1 MRNKTRYISISIILI
16 GLFTGI
22 LTAQEE
28 AVNKAMEKDDSKD
41 LKVGDVA
48 PSWALMYAPGKFE
61 FLKNWSEEEGKR
73 LRKFTSQPDRNAVV
87 MSFFATW
94 CQPCMKELP
103 LLEEVYQKYGDVFD
117 EDAYIKDLIS
127 HKLISGVTAND
138 YTKQVLRK
146 KHTKTSRIK
155 FFLVDITEAT
165 RTIPG
170 NENLPK
176 AGPFLEEKGVTMQIL
191 YDTRGTVMKRY
202 NAQTL
207 PRLFLMDGNRKI
219 TLTRRGFHEGE
230 EEKFKKDLSVELE
243 RLLANLPPAKNK
255 KE

>member
-1 MRNKTRYISISIILI
+1 MLII
-16 GLFTGI
+16 GLLVSGVS
-22 LTAQEE
+22 AQEE

-41 LKVGDVA
+41 LKVGDIA
-48 PSWALMYAPGKFE
+48 PSWALMYAPGQFE

-103 LLEEVYQKYGDVFD
+103 ILENVYQKYKD
-117 EDAYIKDLIS
+117 E
-127 HKLISGVTAND
+127 
-138 YTKQVLRK
+138 
-146 KHTKTSRIK
+146 RIK

-176 AGPFLEEKGVTMQIL
+176 AGPFLQKKGVTMQIL

-207 PRLFLMDGNRKI
+207 PRLFMMDGNRQL
-219 TLTRRGFHEGE
+219 TLTRRGFHAGE
-230 EEKFKKDLSVELE
+230 EEKFTKELSEEIE
-243 RLLANLPPAKNK
+243 RLLAELPPPKNTK
-255 KE
+255 K

>member
-103 LLEEVYQKYGDVFD
+103 LLEEVYQEYKD
-117 EDAYIKDLIS
+117 E
-127 HKLISGVTAND
+127 
-138 YTKQVLRK
+138 
-146 KHTKTSRIK
+146 RIK

-176 AGPFLEEKGVTMQIL
+176 AGPFLEEKGVTMQI
-191 YDTRGTVMKRY
+191 
-202 NAQTL
+202 
-207 PRLFLMDGNRKI
+207 
-219 TLTRRGFHEGE
+219 
-230 EEKFKKDLSVELE
+230 
-243 RLLANLPPAKNK
+243 
-255 KE
+255 

>member
-1 MRNKTRYISISIILI
+1 MRLKCISMLII
-16 GLFTGI
+16 GLLLSGVS
-22 LTAQEE
+22 AQEE

-41 LKVGDVA
+41 LKVGDIA
-48 PSWALMYAPGKFE
+48 PSWALMYAPGQFE

-103 LLEEVYQKYGDVFD
+103 ILENVYQKYKD
-117 EDAYIKDLIS
+117 E
-127 HKLISGVTAND
+127 
-138 YTKQVLRK
+138 
-146 KHTKTSRIK
+146 RIK

-176 AGPFLEEKGVTMQIL
+176 AGPFLQKKGVTMQIL

-207 PRLFLMDGNRKI
+207 PRLFMMDGNRQL
-219 TLTRRGFHEGE
+219 TLTRRGFHAGE
-230 EEKFKKDLSVELE
+230 EEKFTKELSEEIE
-243 RLLANLPPAKNK
+243 RLLAELPPLKNAKK
-255 KE
+255 